1 MNHVQKNPNIQII
14 LGDKHPCWRE
24 ELVTSTQR
32 YKLQI
37 IDQYG
42 LDSKRTLQMTS
53 YVRWM
58 KVRMKIEQNYISI
71 K

>member
-14 LGDKHPCWRE
+14 LGDKHPRWRE

>member
-1 MNHVQKNPNIQII
+1 MNHVQKISNIQII
-14 LGDKHPCWRE
+14 LGDKHPRWRE

-37 IDQYG
+37 IDQYD